1 MTQKQILEIASK
13 DSEMV
18 RAWFYNK
25 ESEKHFSKVFKN
37 GREMDSFTERA
48 IKVGTVLIGFVGI
61 KYL

>member
-1 MTQKQILEIASK
+1 
-13 DSEMV
+13 MV

-25 ESEKHFSKVFKN
+25 ETEKHFSKVFKN
-37 GREMDSFTERA
+37 GREMESFTERA